1 MYLTSHHSHV
11 ADTNVLGPR
20 VAFLTNKLPSLSTLQ
35 APDEI
40 QLLKNGLFYNIRSSS
55 RPIAGY
61 D

>member
-11 ADTNVLGPR
+11 ADINVLGPR
-20 VAFLTNKLPSLSTLQ
+20 VTFLTNKLLSLSTLQ

-40 QLLKNGLFYNIRSSS
+40 QLLKYGLFYNIRSSS
-55 RPIAGY
+55 RAIAGY